1 MKRIYTATLIA
12 TITTNF
18 AMADLRDLV
27 DEQVLLQIAEETSGE
42 AAKKNLDAITLQ
54 HRMRAS
60 KQFDMATRHIPGGR
74 QDDARHAEVAARLG
88 RALRRAVG
96 TGVDRW

>member
-1 MKRIYTATLIA
+1 MKRICSATLLA
-12 TITTNF
+12 MMTTNF

-27 DEQVLLQIAEETSGE
+27 DEEVLLQMAEETSGE

-60 KQFDMATRHIPGGR
+60 KQFDRGTQLCR
-74 QDDARHAEVAARLG
+74 
-88 RALRRAVG
+88 RRAN
-96 TGVDRW
+96 RQ